1 MGSSPCHE
9 RVLPYGRKEPILDDH
24 LNHSE
29 NVSSLAGFTMDTAER
44 TTSLSVIYSMWLDCN
59 RLRYT

>member
-1 MGSSPCHE
+1 M
-9 RVLPYGRKEPILDDH
+9 DDH

-29 NVSSLAGFTMDTAER
+29 NVSSLAGSAMDAAER
-44 TTSLSVIYSMWLDCN
+44 TTSLSVIYSMGWDFN

>member
-1 MGSSPCHE
+1 M
-9 RVLPYGRKEPILDDH
+9 LPYGRKEPILDDH

-44 TTSLSVIYSMWLDCN
+44 TTSLSVIYSMWLDFN